1 MRVFW
6 LICVL
11 LLQGCTTS
19 VVVVGTVPTPL
30 VARIPA
36 RIGVYY
42 SDEYK
47 HFRHQEAIRDSGTW
61 NIDLGAQ
68 NLSFARNLLG
78 SMFQS
83 VEEVHEP
90 PLTTEEMTDLDGII
104 IPYIKEYGFL
114 TPSVSVLKFYSASI
128 EYRIVMCDKT
138 GSKIGEWN
146 FIGYGKSE
154 GGMFGSDEAVNK
166 ATVQAIREVGASLAI
181 KLIDKPAIQA
191 WLKRLVS
198 LDRVAPSADG
208 IGGEVWSC

>member
-1 MRVFW
+1 MRGFW

-128 EYRIVMCDKT
+128 EYRIVMFDKT
-138 GSKIGEWN
+138 GKKIGDWN
-146 FIGYGKSE
+146 IVGYGKSE
-154 GGMFGSDEAVNK
+154 GGLFGSDEAVNE
-166 ATVQAIREVGASLAI
+166 ATVLAIRDGGARLAI
-181 KLIDKPAIQA
+181 ELIDQPAIQA
-191 WLKRLVS
+191 WLKRLAS
-198 LDRVAPSADG
+198 QDQAGSVANS
-208 IGGEVWSC
+208 IEEEV